1 MHHRHAHAH
10 LKQTALS
17 FPIIDNHTHNLL
29 KSAHRSTFSVDGLT
43 TEASGEALSDALH
56 TIAHMRATRQLA
68 KLYECAPDWESVK
81 AARDALEYDEVVRR
95 CFKGMALQALL
106 LDEGLNGID
115 EYCERA
121 GWHEQ
126 WTTGRV
132 ARTIV
137 RIEVVAQDLIT
148 GLLERTNASQCT
160 QAQITALFTQFE
172 EQLGEHAARVDVV
185 GFKSVACYRTGLD
198 ISPIPPADPGVY
210 ADAIQGFSNDLQSRG
225 TLRIAHKQF
234 NDNLVRITLRV
245 AAEFGKPV
253 QFHTGLGDND
263 IRLATA
269 NPAVMQPL
277 IEAFPNTRIVLLH
290 ASYPFTQEAGY
301 LVATY
306 KNVYLDF
313 GEIFPMVSGDGQR
326 NAIRQMLELC
336 PTNKVMF
343 STDGHWWP
351 ETYYLGVLQ
360 GRQAILEV
368 LSEYVDRD
376 ELTEEEAVKIVER
389 AFFHNAN
396 EVYRLNLTP
405 HLELTA
411 S

>member
-1 MHHRHAHAH
+1 MHHRHTHPH
-10 LKQTALS
+10 LQQAALS

-29 KSAHRSTFSVDGLT
+29 KAAHRSTFSVDGLT
-43 TEASGEALSDALH
+43 TEASGEALADALH
-56 TIAHMRATRQLA
+56 TVAHMRATRQLA
-68 KLYECAPDWESVK
+68 QLYECAPEWESVK
-81 AARDALEYDEVVRR
+81 AARDALEYEELCRR

-106 LDEGLNGID
+106 LDEGLGGID

-126 WTTGRV
+126 WTTGRI
-132 ARTIV
+132 AKTII
-137 RIEVVAQDLIT
+137 RIEVVAQDLIQD
-148 GLLERTNASQCT
+148 LLRNSSASHFT
-160 QAQITALFTQFE
+160 QAQIEALFTRFE
-172 EQLGEHAARVDVV
+172 ERLKQYATRVDVV

-198 ISPIPPADPGVY
+198 ISPVPPADPGVY
-210 ADAIQGFSNDLQSRG
+210 LEAFQGFSADLKSRG

-234 NDNLVRITLRV
+234 NDNLVRITLQV
-245 AAEFGKPV
+245 AAQSGKPV

-277 IEAFPNTRIVLLH
+277 IEAFPDSKIVLLH

-313 GEIFPMVSGDGQR
+313 GEIFPMVSGGGQR
-326 NAIRQMLELC
+326 NAIHQMLELC
-336 PTNKVMF
+336 PTNKIMF

-360 GRQAILEV
+360 GRQAMLEV
-368 LSEYVDRD
+368 LSEYVDRE
-376 ELTEEEAVKIVER
+376 ELTEDEAVKIVER

-396 EVYRLNLTP
+396 ALYQLNLTP